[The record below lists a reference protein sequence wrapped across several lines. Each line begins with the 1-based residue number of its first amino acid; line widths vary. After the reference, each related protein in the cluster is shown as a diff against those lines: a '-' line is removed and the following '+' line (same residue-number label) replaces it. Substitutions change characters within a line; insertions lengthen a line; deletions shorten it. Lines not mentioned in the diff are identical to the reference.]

1 MSQQYESAPQAP
13 PGPPPGGPSGPR
25 ANFGQRLAGYLID
38 AILTGVV
45 VGILYQI
52 SVALYLI
59 GLLGI
64 IAYWVVLVGNARGQT
79 VGMMALNIRVVD
91 TATGGPIG
99 YGRSFLR
106 WLMMLIGAIPLYL
119 GWFWMIWDPQKQTW
133 HDKVANT
140 YVVPADAYPRN

>member
-1 MSQQYESAPQAP
+1 MSQPYESAPQAP

-25 ANFGQRLAGYLID
+25 ANFGQRLGAYLID
-38 AILTGVV
+38 AILIGVV
-45 VGILYQI
+45 VVALYYI
-52 SVALYLI
+52 STILYLI
-59 GLLGI
+59 GALGA
-64 IAYWVVLVGNARGQT
+64 IAYWVVLVGNERGQT

-91 TATGGPIG
+91 TATGGAIG

-106 WLMMLIGAIPLYL
+106 ALMMWIGSIPFYL
-119 GWFWMIWDPQKQTW
+119 GWLWMLWDPQKQTW